1 VDGVETRENG
11 GNLAATLSAGA
22 ADSVDIV
29 IGFPWLWNRVKED
42 GATVSDES
50 GAGDASLEVKWRFLE
65 KGGFSLA
72 VKPGVSLPTGNEGKG
87 LGNGRPPYGVTLIAS
102 QDFERSFLYFNVGY
116 VHNEYKLDADRET
129 SRGDIWSGSVA
140 AGVKIMESLTL
151 VADIGVETNAEKESH
166 TWPAFLLG
174 GFIYSIADELDVDL
188 GVKTGL
194 NRPETDLAAPAGVTW
209 RF

>member
-1 VDGVETRENG
+1 MDGVETRENG

-42 GATVSDES
+42 GAAVSDES

-116 VHNEYKLDADRET
+116 VHNEYKLDGDRAT

-140 AGVKIMESLTL
+140 AGVKIM
-151 VADIGVETNAEKESH
+151 ESH